1 MRLPDTVVSQGKAA
15 IQSRWD
21 DRVTVLRKEADGN
34 VSELREIYRD
44 LPCHFSQ
51 GGLPELSQ
59 SGTIAETE
67 LVCTLFVNT
76 DVILQDG
83 DTLIISHKGQ
93 TVSGVAGKPFHG
105 SFSNS
110 VKVKL
115 VDIA

>member
-1 MRLPDTVVSQGKAA
+1 MRLPDNVVSQGKAA
-15 IQSRWD
+15 IQARWD
-21 DRVTVLRKEADGN
+21 DKVTVLREKANGN
-34 VSELREIYRD
+34 VSEPQEVYRD

-51 GGLPELSQ
+51 GGLPALSQ

-76 DVILQDG
+76 DVILHDG

-110 VKVKL
+110 VKVK
-115 VDIA
+115 VADIA